1 MASRPFSLPPGYY
14 DLYGL
19 PRPRPA
25 EGAVQAKRSGLHQSP
40 PAAPGALE
48 YYGIVPRATSSGSSG
63 PVQQKEEAQVDSTSA
78 TAPKTFAVDA
88 TIASAEPMAVQA
100 KSQGAAAE
108 SEAERVHEAAVQG
121 TQGPSGSLPYIDQ
134 IQKSFG
140 KHDVSHIKAHTDGQA
155 AAGARAMGAEAFTT
169 GDHVAFAGAPS
180 LHTAAHEAA
189 HVVQQRA
196 GVQLKGGVGE
206 VGDRYEQHADAVAD
220 LVVRGQSAEALL
232 EAHGAPGRHG
242 PSPGGPVQAKE
253 AAPGRYES
261 RPETDGY
268 GGVYKAV
275 QEDDV
280 LLVTDATKPKD
291 TTIAKLKKG
300 EVVQLVDIGASE
312 AFNTGVEAGKK
323 WWKVK
328 AISGGSKGKEGW
340 AKASH
345 LGTVLNIKDQGKKEH
360 SGKAGDGEVT
370 VRTGLEVEALGNPFG
385 DNMFAIQYEGKD
397 ADQARWLQFIWRE
410 VIGLDDKGA
419 ASPITGS
426 ITTSGG
432 TYQLTEGGTKDA
444 AGTPK
449 KENYNTDSKDK
460 SDPFYE
466 AGFSADRTADS
477 TTMYDQPGSAVDKA
491 ADAFASGAKTVVSR
505 AHFATFLVKQRKISY
520 QTHINV
526 QWSFAKSED
535 TKKPPKGKHT
545 VSQSGEVLQLPE
557 IIRQRFHEQFP
568 AYKDVQ

>member
-1 MASRPFSLPPGYY
+1 VASPEAL
-14 DLYGL
+14 
-19 PRPRPA
+19 PA
-25 EGAVQAKRSGLHQSP
+25 EEA
-40 PAAPGALE
+40 AAP
-48 YYGIVPRATSSGSSG
+48 
-63 PVQQKEEAQVDSTSA
+63 
-78 TAPKTFAVDA
+78 
-88 TIASAEPMAVQA
+88 ASAEPMAVQA
-100 KSQGAAAE
+100 KSGGAGPE
-108 SEAERVHEAAVQG
+108 SEAERVHEAALHG
-121 TQGPSGSLPYIDQ
+121 TQGPGGSLPYLDQ

-140 KHDVSHIKAHTDGQA
+140 KYDVSHIKAHTDGQA

-206 VGDRYEQHADAVAD
+206 VGDRYERHADAVAD

-232 EAHGAPGRHG
+232 EAHGAPGHHG
-242 PSPGGPVQAKE
+242 PSAGGPVQAKE
-253 AAPGRYES
+253 AAPGRYEGP
-261 RPETDGY
+261 PEIDGY
-268 GGVYKAV
+268 GGIYKSV

-280 LLVTDATKPKD
+280 LLVSDATKPKD

-300 EVVQLVDIGASE
+300 EVVQLVDIGVGE
-312 AFNTGVEAGKK
+312 AFNSGVEAGKK

-328 AISGGSKGKEGW
+328 AISGGAKGKEGW

-345 LGTVLNIKDQGKKEH
+345 LGTVLSIKDEGKKEH
-360 SGKAGDGEVT
+360 SGKTGDGEVT
-370 VRTGLEVEALGNPFG
+370 VRTGVELEAFGKPAGN
-385 DNMFAIQYEGKD
+385 NMFGLRYEGKD

-419 ASPITGS
+419 ASPVTGD
-426 ITTSGG
+426 ITTTGG
-432 TYQLTEGGTKDA
+432 KYQLTEGGSKDA
-444 AGTPK
+444 FGTPK
-449 KENYNTDSKDK
+449 KENYNTDSTDK

-466 AGFSADRTADS
+466 AGGAAERTAES
-477 TTMYDQPGSAVDKA
+477 TTMLDQPSAAVNKVT
-491 ADAFASGAKTVVSR
+491 DAFAGGAKSVVSR
-505 AHFATFLVKQRKISY
+505 AHFTTFLVKQRKISY
-520 QTHINV
+520 QTHIDV
-526 QWSFAKSED
+526 HWSFAKAED

-545 VSQSGEVLQLPE
+545 VSQSGEALQLPE